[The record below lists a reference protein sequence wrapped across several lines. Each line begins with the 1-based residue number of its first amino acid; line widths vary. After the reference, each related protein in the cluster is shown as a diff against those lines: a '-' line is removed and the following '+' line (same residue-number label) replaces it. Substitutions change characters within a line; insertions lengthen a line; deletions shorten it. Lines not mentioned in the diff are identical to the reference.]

1 MHRSPPPPDKRSHDG
16 QPNRP
21 TNYWDYI
28 RVEELLQLQLG
39 TAASEADLID
49 DEVRFIVIHQIDEL
63 WFKVVLRELVAAR
76 DLFARTPVPEN
87 ALAGAV
93 LSLRRVT
100 ICFELAAQHFRLMET
115 MRTQDYLTFRDKLNP
130 ASGFQSAQMREIELL
145 LGLPDSERIPL
156 GNEGSYIDAL
166 RSHDGSPS
174 PAQARVERRKQDL
187 PTLKAAVG
195 EWLHRTPIHG
205 SSPGDPEDEQAVQSF
220 IEAYL
225 AGHEVL
231 YQRALDHA
239 VRVQALTPAD
249 EERLRA
255 RYRGQMQG
263 ARRHMDAEDTPA
275 EQRAF
280 VRRLRAAILFVDS
293 NRTLPLLSWPG
304 QIIDGLIEC
313 EQAMLVFRQRHA
325 RMVERVIG
333 RRVGTGGSDG
343 VAYLDQTALS
353 YRVFTEIW
361 AARTLL
367 LPPDLCPPVADPGFY
382 GLASK

>member
-1 MHRSPPPPDKRSHDG
+1 MTGTPP
-16 QPNRP
+16 RP
-21 TNYWDYI
+21 TSYWDYI
-28 RVEELLQLQLG
+28 RVEQLLGLQSG
-39 TAASEADLID
+39 IAAHENEIGD

-63 WFKVVLRELVAAR
+63 WLKLVLRELTTAR
-76 DLFARTPVPEN
+76 NLFAQKPVPED

-93 LSLRRVT
+93 QSLRRIT
-100 ICFELAAQHFRLMET
+100 ICLDLAAQHFKLMET

-130 ASGFQSAQMREIELL
+130 ASGFQSAQLREIEILM
-145 LGLPDSERIPL
+145 GLPDEDRIPL
-156 GNEGSYIDAL
+156 GNEASYMQAL

-174 PAQARVERRKQDL
+174 PALLRVERRKADG
-187 PTLKAAVG
+187 PTLKAAVDA
-195 EWLHRTPIHG
+195 WLHRTPIDG
-205 SSPGDPEDEQAVQSF
+205 CSPGDAGDEAAIARF
-220 IEAYL
+220 IERFL
-225 AGHEVL
+225 AGHERL

-239 VRVQALTPAD
+239 VAVQALTKAD

-255 RYRGQMQG
+255 RYKGQFQG
-263 ARRHMDAEDTPA
+263 AVRHLGAEDVAA

-304 QIIDGLIEC
+304 QIIDGLIEA
-313 EQAMLVFRQRHA
+313 EQSMLVFRQRHA

-343 VAYLDQTALS
+343 VAYLDQTALK

-367 LPPDLCPPVADPGFY
+367 LPPDLSPPVADRNWY
-382 GLASK
+382 GLTHE